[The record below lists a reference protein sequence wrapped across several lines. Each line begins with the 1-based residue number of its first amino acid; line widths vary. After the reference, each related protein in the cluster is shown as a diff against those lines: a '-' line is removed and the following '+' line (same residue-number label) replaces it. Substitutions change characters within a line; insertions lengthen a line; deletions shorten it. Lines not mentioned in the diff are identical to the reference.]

1 MTVTLLVL
9 GTLILIGVYIYVYK
23 VKVYVHSKT
32 GYTFLFLKEYK
43 LKCPITGDWYD
54 VVIYK
59 RIKDGK
65 YYVMEKNEFFKEF
78 FKIKYSEY
86 GKYIK

>member
-9 GTLILIGVYIYVYK
+9 STLILIGVYIYVYK

-32 GYTFLFLKEYK
+32 KCIFLLLKDCR

-54 VVIYK
+54 AVIYK